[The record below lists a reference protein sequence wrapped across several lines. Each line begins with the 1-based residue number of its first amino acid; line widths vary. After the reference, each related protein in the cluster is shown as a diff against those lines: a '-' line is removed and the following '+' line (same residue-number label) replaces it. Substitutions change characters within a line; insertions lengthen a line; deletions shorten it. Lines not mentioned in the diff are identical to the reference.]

1 MKSNMLN
8 EEKELKQ
15 RKMFIKGIR
24 TVVKLRTLDYNKL
37 SDEDLGKL
45 AAAILKSNVT
55 DYIIKKI

>member
-1 MKSNMLN
+1 MLN